1 MNRSISRFPALA
13 LVLCLLVG
21 CASSNQGVDR
31 SSKASDGIGV
41 VKNEVNKVIAQV
53 DATNAALND
62 LVNNPKSDLKPQ
74 YNNYVKQVSNLDS
87 LAKKVASRNQSMKAK
102 TADYFQNWEKES
114 GTIKSES
121 IRQISAERR
130 AAARASFDKMTAEVA
145 KGKAAF
151 TPLMDELH
159 DIELYLSND
168 LTTAGVAACKPV
180 AAEANANA
188 AKVKESLN
196 NVIADLTRVQTELS
210 PEQSSK

>member
-41 VKNEVNKVIAQV
+41 VKNEINKVIAQV

-74 YNNYVKQVSNLDS
+74 YNNYVKQVNNLDS